1 MSFAF
6 EIIETLLT
14 ETIMR
19 CRVLSFLAA
28 VLFLSVVALCQQ
40 DQPTKVERKT
50 APATSAASGKEM
62 FLNYCASCHGKSGTG
77 DGPAAAALKVGPAD
91 LTQLAKKNNGKYP
104 SMRVSSVLN
113 GQANLAAHGNMEM
126 PVWGAVFRQM
136 SGGHEAEVQQRI
148 ANLNHYIESL
158 QGK

>member
-1 MSFAF
+1 MQ
-6 EIIETLLT
+6 
-14 ETIMR
+14 R
-19 CRVLSFLAA
+19 CSLFSLIA
-28 VLFLSVVALCQQ
+28 VFFLSALAVCQQ
-40 DQPTKVERKT
+40 DQPSKVERKT

-62 FLNYCASCHGKSGTG
+62 FLNYCASCHGKNATG
-77 DGPAAAALKVGPAD
+77 DGPAAGALKIAPAD

-113 GQANLAAHGNMEM
+113 GQANLAAHGNTEM

-158 QGK
+158 QAK

>member
-1 MSFAF
+1 MQRRSLFSL
-6 EIIETLLT
+6 I
-14 ETIMR
+14 
-19 CRVLSFLAA
+19 A
-28 VLFLSVVALCQQ
+28 VFFLSALAVCQQ
-40 DQPTKVERKT
+40 DQPSKVERKT

-62 FLNYCASCHGKSGTG
+62 FLNYCASCHGKNATG
-77 DGPAAAALKVGPAD
+77 DGPAAGALKIAPAD

-113 GQANLAAHGNMEM
+113 GQANLAAHGNTEM

-158 QGK
+158 QAK